1 MSYAIVT
8 MKKKKFLDKM
18 EVNEVY
24 NELEVKVPALKEKNQ
39 RKYAQRMDKI
49 LKKYKVGH
57 LVLSNDLKPFEDFKN
72 TIMQNGHDIITGKKL
87 YKVLLKTILQD
98 VSKSMHFEMEKMN
111 VAMLVDEASA
121 DNIELIQRIAED
133 VKSLTLVT
141 NNAYRFEQI
150 VEELLK
156 SQGIV
161 VQLVSQKQGNLK
173 RKHVILNIDFAN
185 STLEKMNLPMEAL
198 VITNNTSTVNLKNS
212 FNGIVIRDIDI
223 YLGKQ
228 VENFRTLELCEAYV
242 YQTMKR
248 IKENEF
254 RFQHSDY
261 KINGYIGN
269 NGKIEQAD
277 FERLGR
283 CFLRNKKQKTKKM

>member
-1 MSYAIVT
+1 MSYAIVS
-8 MKKKKFLDKM
+8 MKNKKFLDKV
-18 EVNEVY
+18 EVSEIY
-24 NELEVKVPALKEKNQ
+24 NELNVKIPALKEKNQ
-39 RKYAQRMDKI
+39 KKYAQKIVKI
-49 LKKYKVGH
+49 LKKYKVSR
-57 LVLSNDLKPFEDFKN
+57 LVLSNDLKKFADFKN
-72 TIMQNGHDIITGKKL
+72 IIMQNNHDIVTGEKL
-87 YKVLLKTILQD
+87 YKVLLKSILQD
-98 VSKSMHFEMEKMN
+98 VSKSMHFEMAKMN
-111 VAMLVDEASA
+111 VAMLMDEANA
-121 DNIELIQRIAED
+121 DNIELIKRIAEE

-161 VQLVSQKQGNLK
+161 VQLVNQKQGNLK
-173 RKHVILNIDFAN
+173 RKHVIMNIDFAN
-185 STLEKMNLPMEAL
+185 TVLEKMNFPLECL
-198 VITNNTSTVNLKNS
+198 VITNSMNRVNMKKS

-223 YLGKQ
+223 YLGNP
-228 VENFRTLELCEAYV
+228 VESFRNIELCEAYI

-254 RFQHSDY
+254 RFQHSEY

-269 NGKIEQAD
+269 NGKIEQED

-283 CFLRNKKQKTKKM
+283 CFLRNKKQKNQK